1 MKILGI
7 EKVSLVDYPGKICA
21 TIFTGGCD
29 FRCVFCHNS
38 GIVNEEYKPYS
49 EDEILEYLESRKN
62 LLDALTISGGEPTIQ
77 KDLCEFIKKVRAM
90 GYLIKL
96 DTNGT
101 NPEVLKHLMDKKL
114 LDYVAMDIKNNF
126 ADYGEIIDNPN
137 FDTKKVKESLK
148 LLQEGKVPYE
158 LRTTLVAHYHTEE
171 NIKKMANELAGE
183 KTLYLQQFKDCA
195 TCIKSNLEPVPK
207 SQAIEFQKILSK
219 KIKNVELRGY

>member
-1 MKILGI
+1 MKILGL
-7 EKVSLVDYPGKICA
+7 EKVSMVDFPGKICA

-38 GIVNEEYKPYS
+38 GIVNENYKPYKL
-49 EDEILEYLESRKN
+49 DEVYEYLESRKK
-62 LLDALTISGGEPTIQ
+62 LLDAVTISGGEPTIQ
-77 KDLCEFIKKVRAM
+77 KDLEEFIKKIREM
-90 GYLIKL
+90 GFLVKL

-101 NPEVLKHLMDKKL
+101 SPSVLRTLIDNKL

-126 ADYGEIIDNPN
+126 GDYGEIIGNPN
-137 FDTKKVKESLK
+137 FNVSSIKESLK
-148 LLQEGKVPYE
+148 ILQEHKVPYE

-183 KTLYLQQFKDCA
+183 NVLYLQQFKNCE
-195 TCIKSNLEPVPK
+195 TCIKSNLEAVPK
-207 SQAIEFQKILSK
+207 SQAMEFQKILAK